1 MQACGR
7 PGTPGRPSPGCS
19 ATAVPMNT
27 SDAAGEFHQRTKHT
41 WQRIRAESR
50 GLDWGNHPFPFKIYP
65 DLEPLAL
72 PRQLPDSRL
81 PATQVLSGHLPP
93 VAAALDL
100 AGLARLLF
108 YAAGV
113 TRILGGV
120 LFRAAPSAGAL
131 YPTELYAVCGP
142 LAGLPAGVYHFE
154 PAEFALR
161 RLRAG
166 DFRARLAAAAAEP
179 AIAGL
184 PLCLVLTGIP
194 WRTTWKYRERG
205 WRHLFWDAGAIVAN
219 LLAVAAAA
227 GWDARVL
234 LGFVDREVAG
244 LLGIGEPEEYPLGL
258 VTVAAPAAA
267 APTGSL
273 PLGPISPRTRPLS
286 RSPRSYP
293 LATAAQRAGELP
305 SAEAVSVWRSKA
317 SRLRA
322 QPATRSLAAGEVGQA
337 RAATDTI
344 ETVILRR
351 GSTRRFARHPIAR
364 EALGWAMT
372 AATRAVPGDFVP
384 QQATLLEHFLAV
396 HAVQGL
402 PPGAY
407 RWREGHFQLLRAG
420 AERGRTRLLCLGQ
433 DLGGDAA
440 ATVFHCAQ
448 LEPILQGLGA
458 RGYRAV
464 QLEAGVA
471 AERLQLTAFAL
482 GVGATGL
489 TFLDDDVSAF
499 FGTRAAPMLTVAVG
513 VPAYRARPGRR
524 PAQLPHIGLA
534 KRGRPAP

>member
-1 MQACGR
+1 
-7 PGTPGRPSPGCS
+7 
-19 ATAVPMNT
+19 MNT
-27 SDAAGEFHQRTKHT
+27 ADAAGFHERTKHT
-41 WQRIRAESR
+41 WQRLRADSR
-50 GLDWGNHPFPFKIYP
+50 GLDWGNHPFPFKLYP
-65 DLEPLAL
+65 DLEPLPL
-72 PRQLPDSRL
+72 PRELPESSL

-93 VAAALDL
+93 AAATLDL

-108 YAAGV
+108 YSAGV
-113 TRILGGV
+113 TRILHGV

-142 LAGLPAGVYHFE
+142 LPGLPAGVYHFE

-161 RLRAG
+161 RLRDG
-166 DFRARLAAAAAEP
+166 DFRARLAASAATP

-205 WRHLFWDAGAIVAN
+205 YRHLFWDAGAIVAN

-234 LGFVDREVAG
+234 LGFVDQEVSG
-244 LLGIGEPEEYPLGL
+244 LLGLGEPEEYPLAV

-267 APTGSL
+267 AATGS
-273 PLGPISPRTRPLS
+273 PLLEPISPRTRPLS

-293 LATAAQRAGELP
+293 LVAAVQRAGELP
-305 SAEAVSVWRSKA
+305 SAAAVSVWRRKA
-317 SRLRA
+317 SSLRA
-322 QPATRSLAAGEVGQA
+322 QPTTRSLAADEAGQA

-351 GSTRRFARHPIAR
+351 GSTRRFARHPMPR
-364 EALGWAMT
+364 GTLGWAMA

-384 QQATLLEHFLAV
+384 PRATLLEHFLAV
-396 HAVQGL
+396 HAVEGL
-402 PPGAY
+402 PPGTY
-407 RWREGHFQLLRAG
+407 RWREGEFQLLRAG
-420 AERGRTRLLCLGQ
+420 AERGRTRALCLGQ

-448 LEPILQGLGA
+448 LDPILEGLGA
-458 RGYRAV
+458 RGYRAA
-464 QLEAGVA
+464 QLEGGVA
-471 AERLQLTAFAL
+471 AEWLQLAAFTL

-489 TFLDDDVSAF
+489 TFLDDDVSGF

-513 VPAYRARPGRR
+513 VPANRARPGRR
-524 PAQLPHIGLA
+524 PTQLPHIGLA
-534 KRGRPAP
+534 ER

>member
-1 MQACGR
+1 
-7 PGTPGRPSPGCS
+7 
-19 ATAVPMNT
+19 MNA
-27 SDAAGEFHQRTKHT
+27 SDAAAAFHERTKHT
-41 WQRIRAESR
+41 WQRIRTNSR
-50 GLDWGNHPFPFKIYP
+50 GLDWANHPFPFKLYP
-65 DLEPLAL
+65 DLEPLPL
-72 PRQLPDSRL
+72 PRELPDSSL
-81 PATQVLSGHLPP
+81 PATQVLSGYSSVP
-93 VAAALDL
+93 ASALDL

-108 YAAGV
+108 FAAGV
-113 TRILGGV
+113 TRILHGV

-142 LAGLPAGVYHFE
+142 LPGLPAGVYHFE

-166 DFRARLAAAAAEP
+166 DFRAHLAAAAAAP
-179 AIAGL
+179 AIASL

-205 WRHLFWDAGAIVAN
+205 YRHLFWDAGAIVAN

-234 LGFVDREVAG
+234 VGFVDGEVAG
-244 LLGIGEPEEYPLGL
+244 LLGLGEPEEYPLAL
-258 VTVAAPAAA
+258 VTVAAPTPGE
-267 APTGSL
+267 PTGSP
-273 PLGPISPRTRPLS
+273 PLEPISPRTRPLS

-293 LATAAQRAGELP
+293 LGAATQRAGELP
-305 SAEAVSVWRSKA
+305 SAEAVSAWRTQA

-322 QPATRSLAAGEVGQA
+322 QPATRTLAPGEANQA
-337 RAATDTI
+337 SAATDTI

-351 GSTRRFARHPIAR
+351 GSTRRFVRHPIPR
-364 EALGWAMT
+364 DALGWAMA

-384 QQATLLEHFLAV
+384 PEATLLEHFLAV
-396 HAVQGL
+396 HAVHGL
-402 PPGAY
+402 TPGAC
-407 RWREGHFQLLRAG
+407 RWHEGEFQLLRAG
-420 AERGRTRLLCLGQ
+420 AERGHTRSLCLGQ
-433 DLGGDAA
+433 DLGDDAA

-448 LEPILQGLGA
+448 LEPILEGLGA
-458 RGYRAV
+458 RGYRAA
-464 QLEAGVA
+464 QLEGGVA
-471 AERLQLTAFAL
+471 AERLQLAAFAL

-524 PAQLPHIGLA
+524 PTQLPHIGVA
-534 KRGRPAP
+534 ER

>member
-1 MQACGR
+1 
-7 PGTPGRPSPGCS
+7 
-19 ATAVPMNT
+19 MNT
-27 SDAAGEFHQRTKHT
+27 SAAAELHQRTKHT
-41 WQRIRAESR
+41 WQRIRANSR
-50 GLDWGNHPFPFKIYP
+50 GLDWGNHPFPFKLYP
-65 DLEPLAL
+65 DLEPLPL
-72 PRQLPDSRL
+72 PRKLPDSSL
-81 PATQVLSGHLPP
+81 PATQVLSGHSSAP
-93 VAAALDL
+93 ASALDL

-108 YAAGV
+108 FAAGV
-113 TRILGGV
+113 TRILHGV

-142 LAGLPAGVYHFE
+142 LADLPAGVYHFE

-161 RLRAG
+161 RLRDG
-166 DFRARLAAAAAEP
+166 DFRAHLAAAASEP

-227 GWDARVL
+227 GLRTRVL
-234 LGFVDREVAG
+234 LGFVDQEVSG
-244 LLGIGEPEEYPLGL
+244 LLGLGQPEEYPLGL

-267 APTGSL
+267 AATGIPRL
-273 PLGPISPRTRPLS
+273 EPISQRTRPLS

-293 LATAAQRAGELP
+293 LVAAAQRAGELP
-305 SAEAVSVWRSKA
+305 SAEAVSAWRDQA

-322 QPATRSLAAGEVGQA
+322 QPATRSLAAGEAGQA

-344 ETVILRR
+344 EAVILRR
-351 GSTRRFARHPIAR
+351 GSTRRFAQQSMPRG
-364 EALGWAMT
+364 ALGWALA
-372 AATRAVPGDFVP
+372 AATRAVPSDFVP
-384 QQATLLEHFLAV
+384 PQATLLEHFLAV
-396 HAVQGL
+396 HAVEGL

-407 RWREGHFQLLRAG
+407 RWREGEFQLVRGG
-420 AERGRTRLLCLGQ
+420 AERGRTRSLCLGQ

-448 LEPILQGLGA
+448 LEPILAALGA
-458 RGYRAV
+458 RGYRAA
-464 QLEAGVA
+464 QLEGGVA
-471 AERLQLTAFAL
+471 AERLQLAAFAL

-489 TFLDDDVSAF
+489 TFLDDEVSAF
-499 FGTRAAPMLTVAVG
+499 FGTPAAPMLTVAVG

-524 PAQLPHIGLA
+524 PDQLSHIGVA
-534 KRGRPAP
+534 ER

>member
-1 MQACGR
+1 M
-7 PGTPGRPSPGCS
+7 
-19 ATAVPMNT
+19 
-27 SDAAGEFHQRTKHT
+27 DASEAAAEFHRRTKHT
-41 WQRIRAESR
+41 WQRIRANSR
-50 GLDWGNHPFPFKIYP
+50 GLDWGNHPFPFKLYP
-65 DLEPLAL
+65 DLEPLPV
-72 PRQLPDSRL
+72 PRQLPESSV
-81 PATQVLSGHLPP
+81 PATQVLAGQLSPP
-93 VAAALDL
+93 GSRLDL

-108 YAAGV
+108 FSAGV
-113 TRILGGV
+113 TRILHGV

-142 LAGLPAGVYHFE
+142 LADLPAGVYHFA

-161 RLRAG
+161 RLRDG

-205 WRHLFWDAGAIVAN
+205 YRHLFWDAGAIVAN

-234 LGFVDREVAG
+234 LGFVDQEVSG
-244 LLGIGEPEEYPLGL
+244 LLGIGQPEEYPLAV
-258 VTVAAPAAA
+258 VTVAAPTAMKATA
-267 APTGSL
+267 SP
-273 PLGPISPRTRPLS
+273 PLEPINPRTRPLS

-293 LATAAQRAGELP
+293 LGAAAQRAGELP
-305 SAEAVSVWRSKA
+305 SAAAVSGWRSKA
-317 SRLRA
+317 SRLQP
-322 QPATRSLAAGEVGQA
+322 QPATGSFPVGDVGVAPAG
-337 RAATDTI
+337 TDTI

-351 GSTRRFARHPIAR
+351 GSTRRFVRHPMPR
-364 EALGWAMT
+364 EVLGWVMA

-384 QQATLLEHFLAV
+384 PQATLLEHLVAV

-407 RWREGHFQLLRAG
+407 RWTQGEFQLLRAG
-420 AERGRTRLLCLGQ
+420 AERSRTRSLCLGQ

-440 ATVFHCAQ
+440 ATIFHCAQ
-448 LEPILQGLGA
+448 LEPILQALGA
-458 RGYRAV
+458 RGYRAA

-471 AERLQLTAFAL
+471 AERLQLAAFAL

-489 TFLDDDVSAF
+489 TFLDDEVSAYF
-499 FGTRAAPMLTVAVG
+499 ATRAAPMLTVAVG

-524 PAQLPHIGLA
+524 PDQLPRIGVA
-534 KRGRPAP
+534 ER

>member
-1 MQACGR
+1 
-7 PGTPGRPSPGCS
+7 
-19 ATAVPMNT
+19 MNA
-27 SDAAGEFHQRTKHT
+27 SDAAEFHQRTKHS
-41 WQRIRAESR
+41 WQRLRADSR
-50 GLDWGNHPFPFKIYP
+50 GLDWGNHPFPFKLYP

-72 PRQLPDSRL
+72 PRQLPDSSL
-81 PATQVLSGHLPP
+81 PATQVLSGHIL
-93 VAAALDL
+93 ASASTLDL
-100 AGLARLLF
+100 TGLARLLF
-108 YAAGV
+108 FAAGV
-113 TRILGGV
+113 TRILHGV

-161 RLRAG
+161 RLRDG

-234 LGFVDREVAG
+234 VGFVDSEVAG
-244 LLGIGEPEEYPLGL
+244 LLGIGEPEEYPLAL
-258 VTVAAPAAA
+258 VTMAAPTVAAA
-267 APTGSL
+267 TGS
-273 PLGPISPRTRPLS
+273 PLLEPISPRTRPLS
-286 RSPRSYP
+286 RSPRRYP
-293 LATAAQRAGELP
+293 LGAAAQRAGDLS
-305 SAEAVSVWRSKA
+305 SAEAVSAWRSKA

-322 QPATRSLAAGEVGQA
+322 QPATRSLPAGDAGQD
-337 RAATDTI
+337 RAAADTI
-344 ETVILRR
+344 EAVILRR
-351 GSTRRFARHPIAR
+351 GSTRRFVRHPIPR
-364 EALGWAMT
+364 GALGWALA

-384 QQATLLEHFLAV
+384 AQATLLEHFVSV

-407 RWREGHFQLLRAG
+407 RWNQGEFQLLRAG
-420 AERGRTRLLCLGQ
+420 AERSHTRSLCLGQ

-440 ATVFHCAQ
+440 ATAFHCAQ
-448 LEPILQGLGA
+448 LNPILHALGA
-458 RGYRAV
+458 RGYRAA
-464 QLEAGVA
+464 QLEGGIA
-471 AERLQLTAFAL
+471 AERLQLAAFAL

-489 TFLDDDVSAF
+489 TFLDDEVSAS

-524 PAQLPHIGLA
+524 PDQLPRIGLA
-534 KRGRPAP
+534 EH